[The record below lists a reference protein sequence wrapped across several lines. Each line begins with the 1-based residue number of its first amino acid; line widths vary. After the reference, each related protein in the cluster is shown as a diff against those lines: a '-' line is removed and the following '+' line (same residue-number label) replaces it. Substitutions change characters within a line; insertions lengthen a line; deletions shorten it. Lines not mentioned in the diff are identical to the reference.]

1 MQVRKLLLFFIFLSS
16 ELTLC
21 AQETYKIILI
31 STNDVHG
38 SIDNFSKLAF
48 YVNALKKKNKDVFVL
63 NAGDLINGNPV
74 VDQANEKGYPIFDL
88 MNTIPYNVSCL
99 GNHEFENGEAVLQK
113 RIDQSSSVYV
123 CANIRLGSAAEIR
136 PIKPYTILH
145 TSNGTSICVLG
156 LTANSSNPCLVKNIT
171 MESYI
176 PSASRYQSMRDS
188 VDIFMALTHIGFKAD
203 SLLATSLK
211 GLDLIIGGHSHTEL
225 PTGKLVNSTLITQ
238 AGDKLRFIG
247 ETVLT
252 ISNQKIIDKTFRM
265 IDIETID
272 GRDSMVQ
279 AKIDLYNSNLYFK
292 KVAGY
297 SSKGFANKEEIGCLK
312 TDALKD
318 ILKLDIAFD
327 HSRNIS
333 WSQFPK
339 GNITIGAIYEWDSYD
354 YHTLKYDLKP
364 KQIRQLILNSLKGS
378 ETPPLFVSG
387 ITYAVIKN
395 TDGSFQDIVLR
406 NAKGLLEE
414 NLLYSVGMNSF
425 IACQFMKGI
434 DAKPTDLVTTSA
446 SALISFLAKHKKVDY
461 SNAKHVSIQ

>member
-1 MQVRKLLLFFIFLSS
+1 MLVRFLILFCVLLRGEIRVFG
-16 ELTLC
+16 
-21 AQETYKIILI
+21 QETHKVILI

-48 YVNALKKKNKDVFVL
+48 YINTLKKTNKDVFVF
-63 NAGDLINGNPV
+63 NGGDLINGNPV
-74 VDQANEKGYPIFDL
+74 VDQVNEKGYPIFDL
-88 MNTIPYNVSCL
+88 MNAIPYNVSCL

-176 PSASRYQSMRDS
+176 PAASRYQTLRDS
-188 VDIFMALTHIGFKAD
+188 VDVFMALTHIGFKAD
-203 SLLATSLK
+203 SMLATSLN

-225 PTGKLVNSTLITQ
+225 PTGKLINSTLITQ

-252 ISNQKIIDKTFRM
+252 IRDHKIINKTFRM
-265 IDIETID
+265 IDMETIL
-272 GRDSMVQ
+272 GRDSSVQ
-279 AKIDLYNSNLYFK
+279 AKIDEYNSKLYFK
-292 KVAGY
+292 KIAGH

-318 ILKLDIAFD
+318 ILKLDIVFD
-327 HSRNIS
+327 HTRNIS

-339 GNITIGAIYEWDSYD
+339 GNITIGTIYEWDSYD

-387 ITYAVIKN
+387 IIYTVIKN
-395 TDGSFQDIVLR
+395 RDGSFQDIVLGSAR
-406 NAKGLLEE
+406 GPLDE
-414 NLLYSVGMNSF
+414 NLFYSVGMNSF

-434 DAKPTDLVTTSA
+434 DAKETDLETTSA
-446 SALISFLAKHKKVDY
+446 LALISFLAEHNEVDY
-461 SNAKHVSIQ
+461 SNAKRVFIQ